1 MKIAGRQAQVRKRQ
15 GSYSFNG
22 LVCQEITEAEYST
35 TQRKDVYTST
45 SRPFVSQGIHGVK
58 QEVQAECERLNP
70 DVKRLE
76 DGPKIWFDAARDTIF
91 DAMSLYSLKQFTDNN
106 PPTTLTAQHHG
117 FDLIQNL
124 ETPLS
129 TTAGCLDRARNYFSA
144 RPIKWN
150 LPVTRRKYHTRNAVC
165 ELVREQIEA
174 KESPRMRGGQR
185 AFSRTHFRP
194 GRYGLGGVGAMGL
207 IWIS

>member
-15 GSYSFNG
+15 GSY
-22 LVCQEITEAEYST
+22 TAEYST

-70 DVKRLE
+70 DVIRLE

-150 LPVTRRKYHTRNAVC
+150 LPVTRRKYQYAERRLRVGSRAD
-165 ELVREQIEA
+165 R
-174 KESPRMRGGQR
+174 GQR
-185 AFSRTHFRP
+185 DPAHAREPAGPQQDPFSSREVWARWC
-194 GRYGLGGVGAMGL
+194 GGYGLDMDFLG
-207 IWIS
+207 